1 MATPKKTSEGT
12 WRVQMQVN
20 GERVGGTFSTKR
32 EADDWIAR
40 TRLELKSA
48 ARGATGEIKTMAQ
61 AMQRYALEVSPDK
74 RGGGKEVIRINAILR
89 HEAFPAKVKLSD
101 LTPDH
106 FSTWRDS
113 RLKIRARGS
122 VLRDMNLLSSILTT
136 ARREWRWIGANPMSD
151 VRRPAEPDHR
161 EVVISRR
168 QIVTMLRALNY
179 QCEPIRSVQQAVG
192 MAFAMALSTGMRA
205 GELCNLKWEDVRD
218 DHVILHITKNGKRR
232 EVPLSSRARMLIERM
247 RGWDDEKVFGITAQ
261 TLDAMFRKYRA
272 RAGLEGFTFH
282 DSRHTAA
289 TMIAGRMRS
298 GSIPAQQA
306 VMDLCKMFGWSR
318 MDQAL
323 VYYNPKAG
331 DIAARLG

>member
-1 MATPKKTSEGT
+1 MATPKKTDEGT

-20 GERVGGTFSTKR
+20 GERVGGTFPTKR

-40 TRLELKSA
+40 TRLEINAQAQGK
-48 ARGATGEIKTMAQ
+48 TGTIKTMQQ
-61 AMQRYALEVSPDK
+61 AMLRYGEEISPEK
-74 RGGGKEVIRINAILR
+74 RGGDKEVIRINAILR
-89 HEAFPAKVKLSD
+89 HDAFPAKVKMSD

-106 FSTWRDS
+106 FAAWRDS
-113 RLKIRARGS
+113 RLKVVARGS

-136 ARREWRWIGANPMSD
+136 ARREWRWINANPMSD

-161 EVVISRR
+161 EVVISRV
-168 QIVTMLRALNY
+168 QIVKMLRALNY
-179 QCEPIRSVQQAVG
+179 GREPIRCVQQAVG
-192 MAFAMALSTGMRA
+192 MAFAMALCTGMRA
-205 GELCNLKWEDVRD
+205 GELCNLKWEDVRE

-232 EVPLSSRARMLIERM
+232 EVPLSSRAKMLIARL

-272 RAGLEGFTFH
+272 RAGLDGFTFH

-298 GSIPAQQA
+298 GSVPAQQA

>member
-1 MATPKKTSEGT
+1 MATPKKTTEGT
-12 WRVQMQVN
+12 WRIQIQVN
-20 GERVGGTFSTKR
+20 GERAGGTFSTKR
-32 EADDWIAR
+32 EADDWVAR
-40 TRLELKSA
+40 TRLELQTSA
-48 ARGATGEIKTMAQ
+48 KGKTGTIKTMQQ
-61 AMQRYALEVSPDK
+61 AMLRYAEEVSPTK
-74 RGGGKEVIRINAILR
+74 RGEGKEIIRINALLK
-89 HEAFPAKVKLSD
+89 HEQFPAKVKMVD

-106 FSTWRDS
+106 FSAWRDS

-136 ARREWRWIGANPMSD
+136 ARREWRWISANPMSD

-161 EVVISRR
+161 EVVISRA
-168 QIVTMLRALNY
+168 QIVKMLRALNY
-179 QCEPIRSVQQAVG
+179 GAGPIRSVQQAVG
-192 MAFAMALSTGMRA
+192 MAFALALCTGMRA
-205 GELCNLKWEDVRD
+205 GEICNLRWDDVRE

-232 EVPLSSRARMLIERM
+232 EVPLSSRAKTLISRM
-247 RGWDDEKVFGITAQ
+247 RGWDDEKVLGLTTS

-272 RAGLEGFTFH
+272 RAELEGFTFH

-289 TMIAGRMRS
+289 TMIAGRLRS

-306 VMDLCKMFGWSR
+306 VMDLCKMFGWSK

-323 VYYNPKAG
+323 VYYNPKAA

>member
-1 MATPKKTSEGT
+1 MATPKKTAEGT
-12 WRVQMQVN
+12 WRVQMQIN
-20 GERVGGTFSTKR
+20 GERVGATLDTKR

-40 TRLELKSA
+40 KRLELKSA
-48 ARGATGEIKTMAQ
+48 AKGTTGQIKTLAD
-61 AMQRYALEVSPDK
+61 AMKRYALEISPGK
-74 RGGGKEVIRINAILR
+74 RGGDKEVIRINALLS
-89 HEAFPAKVKLSD
+89 HDKFPGKVKLSD

-106 FSTWRDS
+106 FAAWRDA

-122 VLRDMNLLSSILTT
+122 VLRDMNLLSSIMTT
-136 ARREWRWIGANPMSD
+136 TRREWRWITANPMSD

-168 QIVTMLRALNY
+168 QIVTMMRALNY
-179 QCEPIRSVQQAVG
+179 GQAQVRSVQQAVG
-192 MAFAMALSTGMRA
+192 MAFAIALLTGMRA
-205 GELCNLKWEDVRD
+205 GEICGLKWDDVRE

-232 EVPLSSRARMLIERM
+232 EVPLSTRARVIIDRM
-247 RGWDDEKVFGITAQ
+247 RGWDEEKVFGLTSQ
-261 TLDAMFRKYRA
+261 SLDALFRKYRA
-272 RAGLEGFTFH
+272 RAGLSGFTFH

-298 GSIPAQQA
+298 GTIPAQQA
-306 VMDLCKMFGWSR
+306 VMDLCKMFGWTKI
-318 MDQAL
+318 DQAL

>member
-1 MATPKKTSEGT
+1 MATPKKTAEGT

-20 GERVGGTFSTKR
+20 GTRAGGTFDTKR

-40 TRLELKSA
+40 TRMELKA
-48 ARGATGEIKTMAQ
+48 AAKGTTGEIKTLAQ

-74 RGGGKEVIRINAILR
+74 RGGAKEVIRINALLN
-89 HEAFPAKVKLSD
+89 HDHFPGKVKLSD

-106 FSTWRDS
+106 FTAWRDG

-122 VLRDMNLLSSILTT
+122 VLRDMNLLSSIMTT
-136 ARREWRWIGANPMSD
+136 TRREWRWIKTNPMSD

-168 QIVTMLRALNY
+168 QIVTMMRALNY
-179 QCEPIRSVQQAVG
+179 GRAPVRSVQQAVG
-192 MAFAMALSTGMRA
+192 MAFAIALLTGMRA
-205 GELCNLKWEDVRD
+205 GEICGLKWDDVRE
-218 DHVILHITKNGKRR
+218 DHVVLHITKNGKRR
-232 EVPLSSRARMLIERM
+232 EVPLSTRARVIIDRM
-247 RGWDDEKVFGITAQ
+247 RGWDEEKVFGLTSQ
-261 TLDAMFRKYRA
+261 SLDAMFRKYRA
-272 RAGLEGFTFH
+272 RSGLSGFTFH

-298 GSIPAQQA
+298 GTIPAQQA

-318 MDQAL
+318 VDQAL

>member
-1 MATPKKTSEGT
+1 MATPKKTAEGT

-20 GERVGGTFSTKR
+20 GDRVGGTFATKR

-40 TRLELKSA
+40 TRLESTAQAQGK
-48 ARGATGEIKTMAQ
+48 TGTIKTMQQ
-61 AMQRYALEVSPDK
+61 AMQRYAAEVSPTK
-74 RGGGKEVIRINAILR
+74 RGGDKEVIRINALLR
-89 HEAFPAKVKLSD
+89 HEKFPGKLKLSD

-106 FSTWRDS
+106 FAAWRDA
-113 RLKIRARGS
+113 RLKVVARGS
-122 VLRDMNLLSSILTT
+122 VLRDMNLLSSIMTT
-136 ARREWRWIGANPMSD
+136 VRREWRWIAANPLSD

-161 EVVISRR
+161 EVVISRV
-168 QIVTMLRALNY
+168 QIIKMLRALNY
-179 QCEPIRSVQQAVG
+179 GREPIRSVQQAVG
-192 MAFAMALSTGMRA
+192 MAFAMALCTGMRA
-205 GELCNLKWEDVRD
+205 GELCNLKWEDVRE

-232 EVPLSSRARMLIERM
+232 EVPLSSRAKMLIDRL

-298 GSIPAQQA
+298 GSVPAQQA

>member
-1 MATPKKTSEGT
+1 MATPKKTAEGT

-20 GERVGGTFSTKR
+20 GDRVGGTFATKR

-40 TRLELKSA
+40 TRLESA
-48 ARGATGEIKTMAQ
+48 AQAQGKTGTIKTMQQ
-61 AMQRYALEVSPDK
+61 AMQRYAAEVSPTK
-74 RGGGKEVIRINAILR
+74 RGGDKEVIRINALLR
-89 HEAFPAKVKLSD
+89 HEKFPGKLKLSD

-106 FSTWRDS
+106 FAAWRDA
-113 RLKIRARGS
+113 RLKVVARGS
-122 VLRDMNLLSSILTT
+122 VLRDMNLLSSIMTT
-136 ARREWRWIGANPMSD
+136 VRREWRWIAANPLSD

-161 EVVISRR
+161 EVVISRV
-168 QIVTMLRALNY
+168 QIIKMLRALNY
-179 QCEPIRSVQQAVG
+179 GREPIRSVQQAVG
-192 MAFAMALSTGMRA
+192 MAFAMALCTGMRA
-205 GELCNLKWEDVRD
+205 GELCNLKWEDVRE

-232 EVPLSSRARMLIERM
+232 EVPLSSRAKMLIDRL

-289 TMIAGRMRS
+289 TLIAGRMRS
-298 GSIPAQQA
+298 GSVPAQQA

>member
-1 MATPKKTSEGT
+1 MATPKKTPEGT
-12 WRVQMQVN
+12 WRVQMQVS
-20 GERVGGTFSTKR
+20 GERVGGTFPTKR

-48 ARGATGEIKTMAQ
+48 ARGTTGEIKTMAQ

-74 RGGGKEVIRINAILR
+74 RGGDKEVIRINAILR
-89 HEAFPAKVKLSD
+89 HEAFPAKVKMSD

-106 FSTWRDS
+106 FSAWRDS

-136 ARREWRWIGANPMSD
+136 ARREWRWISANPMSD

-168 QIVTMLRALNY
+168 QIVMMLRALNY
-179 QCEPIRSVQQAVG
+179 QREPIRSVQQAVG
-192 MAFAMALSTGMRA
+192 MAFAVALCTGMRA
-205 GELCNLKWEDVRD
+205 GELCNLKWEDVRE

-232 EVPLSSRARMLIERM
+232 EVPLSSRARMLVERL

-272 RAGLEGFTFH
+272 RAGLDGFTFH

>member
-32 EADDWIAR
+32 EADDWIAQ
-40 TRLELKSA
+40 TRLE
-48 ARGATGEIKTMAQ
+48 IKTQAQGRTGTIKTLHQ
-61 AMQRYALEVSPDK
+61 AMLRYADEISPTK

-89 HEAFPAKVKLSD
+89 HPSFPSKQKMAD

-106 FSTWRDS
+106 FAAWRDA
-113 RLKIRARGS
+113 RLKVVARGS
-122 VLRDMNLLSSILTT
+122 VLRDMNLISSIMTT
-136 ARREWRWIGANPMSD
+136 ARREWRWINANPLSD

-161 EVVISRR
+161 EVVISRA
-168 QIVTMLRALNY
+168 QIVKMLRALNY
-179 QCEPIRSVQQAVG
+179 GREPIRSVQQAVG
-192 MAFAMALSTGMRA
+192 MAFAMALCTGMRA
-205 GELCNLKWEDVRD
+205 GELCNLKWEDVRE

-232 EVPLSSRARMLIERM
+232 EVPLSSRAKMLIDRL
-247 RGWDDEKVFGITAQ
+247 RGWDDEKVFGITAP

-298 GSIPAQQA
+298 GSVPSQQA
-306 VMDLCKMFGWSR
+306 VMDLCKMFGWSK

-331 DIAARLG
+331 GIAARLG

>member
-1 MATPKKTSEGT
+1 MATPKKTAEGT

-20 GERVGGTFSTKR
+20 GDRVGGTFATKR

-40 TRLELKSA
+40 TRLESA
-48 ARGATGEIKTMAQ
+48 AQAQGKTGTIKTMQQ
-61 AMQRYALEVSPDK
+61 AMQRYAAEVSPTK
-74 RGGGKEVIRINAILR
+74 RGGDKEVIRINALLR
-89 HEAFPAKVKLSD
+89 HEKFPGKLKLSD

-106 FSTWRDS
+106 FAAWRDA
-113 RLKIRARGS
+113 RLKVVARGS
-122 VLRDMNLLSSILTT
+122 VLRDMNLLSSIMTT
-136 ARREWRWIGANPMSD
+136 VRREWRWIAANPLSD

-161 EVVISRR
+161 EVVISRV
-168 QIVTMLRALNY
+168 QIIKMLRALNY
-179 QCEPIRSVQQAVG
+179 GREPIRSVQQAVG
-192 MAFAMALSTGMRA
+192 MAFAMALCTGMRA
-205 GELCNLKWEDVRD
+205 GELCNLKWEDVRE

-232 EVPLSSRARMLIERM
+232 EVPLSSRAKMLIDRL

-298 GSIPAQQA
+298 GSVPAQQA

>member
-1 MATPKKTSEGT
+1 MATPKKTTEGT

-20 GERVGGTFSTKR
+20 GERVGGTFTTKR

-40 TRLELKSA
+40 TRLESTAQAQGK
-48 ARGATGEIKTMAQ
+48 TGTIKTLQQ
-61 AMQRYALEVSPDK
+61 AMLRYGSEVSSTK
-74 RGGGKEVIRINAILR
+74 RGGDKEVIRINALLR
-89 HEAFPAKVKLSD
+89 HEKFPGKLKLSD

-106 FSTWRDS
+106 FAAWRDA
-113 RLKIRARGS
+113 RLKVVARGS
-122 VLRDMNLLSSILTT
+122 VLRDMNLLSSIMTT
-136 ARREWRWIGANPMSD
+136 VRREWRWIAANPLSD

-168 QIVTMLRALNY
+168 QIVQMLRALKY
-179 QCEPIRSVQQAVG
+179 DGDSVRSVQQAVG
-192 MAFAMALSTGMRA
+192 MAFATALCTGMRA
-205 GELCNLKWEDVRD
+205 GELCNLKWEDVRE

-232 EVPLSSRARMLIERM
+232 EVPLSSRAKMLIDRM
-247 RGWDDEKVFGITAQ
+247 RGWDDDKVFGITAQ

-289 TMIAGRMRS
+289 TLIAGRMRS
-298 GSIPAQQA
+298 GSLPAQQA

>member
-20 GERVGGTFSTKR
+20 GERIGGTFPTKR

-40 TRLELKSA
+40 SRLEKSA
-48 ARGATGEIKTMAQ
+48 AAQGKTGTIKTMAQ
-61 AMQRYALEVSPDK
+61 AMQRYAEEISPGK
-74 RGGGKEVIRINAILR
+74 RGGDKEVIRINALVR
-89 HEAFPAKVKLSD
+89 HEKFPGKIKMSD

-106 FSTWRDS
+106 FSAWRDA
-113 RLKIRARGS
+113 RLKVVARGS
-122 VLRDMNLLSSILTT
+122 VLRDMNLVSSIMTT
-136 ARREWRWIGANPMSD
+136 ARREWRWIDANPLSD

-161 EVVISRR
+161 EVVISRS
-168 QIVTMLRALNY
+168 QIAKMLRALSY
-179 QCEPIRSVQQAVG
+179 GPGPIRSVQQAVG
-192 MAFAMALSTGMRA
+192 MAFAMALCTGMRA
-205 GELCNLKWEDVRD
+205 GELCNLKWEDVRE

-232 EVPLSSRARMLIERM
+232 EVPLSSRAKMLFERM
-247 RGWDDEKVFGITAQ
+247 RGFDDTKVFGLTSQ
-261 TLDAMFRKYRA
+261 SLDAMFRKYRA

-298 GSIPAQQA
+298 GSVPAQQA

-323 VYYNPKAG
+323 VYYNPKAS